1 MKKVIQILLI
11 CLIIAGI
18 VVISTVG
25 FNVGLKYSEHKE
37 ISININKEF
46 NVSDIRNITKE
57 VFGNKP
63 MIIQQVELYKDM
75 VQISVKEASEEQVSS
90 LNDKINEKYG
100 LENAISDVK
109 VVDIPNVRLRN
120 VIKPYILPV
129 SIVSVLTII
138 FAMIVYRK
146 LGVWKVLYDTAMAIV
161 APQAILSSLYA
172 VTRIPIN
179 RIATIV
185 AISVFALSITMI
197 ILKLN
202 ITKQKLILP
211 IFWQYSEPM
220 FWTGGPSR

>member
-90 LNDKINEKYG
+90 LNGKINEKYG

-179 RIATIV
+179 RITTIV

-202 ITKQKLILP
+202 ITKQKL
-211 IFWQYSEPM
+211 FKEKEDSKKVEK
-220 FWTGGPSR
+220 G

>member
-202 ITKQKLILP
+202 ITKQKL
-211 IFWQYSEPM
+211 FKEKEDSKKVEK
-220 FWTGGPSR
+220 G

>member
-138 FAMIVYRK
+138 FVMIVYRK

-202 ITKQKLILP
+202 ITKQKL
-211 IFWQYSEPM
+211 FKEKEDSKKVEK
-220 FWTGGPSR
+220 G

>member
-179 RIATIV
+179 RMATIV

-202 ITKQKLILP
+202 ITKQKL
-211 IFWQYSEPM
+211 FKEKEDSKKVEK
-220 FWTGGPSR
+220 G

>member
-37 ISININKEF
+37 ISINISKEF

-202 ITKQKLILP
+202 ITKQKL
-211 IFWQYSEPM
+211 FKEKEDSKEVEK
-220 FWTGGPSR
+220 G

>member
-37 ISININKEF
+37 ISINISKEF

-179 RIATIV
+179 RITTIV

-202 ITKQKLILP
+202 ITKQKL
-211 IFWQYSEPM
+211 FKEKEDSKKVEK
-220 FWTGGPSR
+220 G

>member
-37 ISININKEF
+37 ISINISKEF

-120 VIKPYILPV
+120 VMKPYILPV

-202 ITKQKLILP
+202 ITKQKL
-211 IFWQYSEPM
+211 FKEKEDSKKVEK
-220 FWTGGPSR
+220 G

>member
-202 ITKQKLILP
+202 ITKQKL
-211 IFWQYSEPM
+211 FKEKEDSKKVEKD
-220 FWTGGPSR
+220 

>member
-25 FNVGLKYSEHKE
+25 FNVGLKYLEHKE
-37 ISININKEF
+37 ISINISKEF

-202 ITKQKLILP
+202 ITKQKL
-211 IFWQYSEPM
+211 FKEKEDSKKVEK
-220 FWTGGPSR
+220 G

>member
-37 ISININKEF
+37 ISINISKEF

-63 MIIQQVELYKDM
+63 VIIQQVELYKDM

-146 LGVWKVLYDTAMAIV
+146 LGVWKVLYATAMAIV

-202 ITKQKLILP
+202 ITKQKL
-211 IFWQYSEPM
+211 FKEKEDSKKVEKD
-220 FWTGGPSR
+220 

>member
-37 ISININKEF
+37 ISINISKEF

-63 MIIQQVELYKDM
+63 VIIQQVELYKDM

-197 ILKLN
+197 ILKFN
-202 ITKQKLILP
+202 ITKQKL
-211 IFWQYSEPM
+211 FKEKEDSKKVEKD
-220 FWTGGPSR
+220 

>member
-179 RIATIV
+179 RMATIV

-197 ILKLN
+197 ILRLN
-202 ITKQKLILP
+202 ITKQKL
-211 IFWQYSEPM
+211 FKEKEDSKKVEK
-220 FWTGGPSR
+220 G

>member
-37 ISININKEF
+37 ISINISKEF

-63 MIIQQVELYKDM
+63 VIIQQVELYKDM

-100 LENAISDVK
+100 LENEISDVK

-179 RIATIV
+179 RITTIV

-202 ITKQKLILP
+202 ITKQKL
-211 IFWQYSEPM
+211 FKEKEDSKKVAKD
-220 FWTGGPSR
+220 

>member
-37 ISININKEF
+37 ISINISKEF

-202 ITKQKLILP
+202 IKKQKL
-211 IFWQYSEPM
+211 FKEKEDSKKVEK
-220 FWTGGPSR
+220 G

>member
-11 CLIIAGI
+11 CLIIVGI

-202 ITKQKLILP
+202 ITKQKL
-211 IFWQYSEPM
+211 FKEKEDSKKVEK
-220 FWTGGPSR
+220 G

>member
-37 ISININKEF
+37 ISINISKEF

-75 VQISVKEASEEQVSS
+75 VQISVKEASEEQVFS

-202 ITKQKLILP
+202 ITKQKL
-211 IFWQYSEPM
+211 FKEKEDSKKVEK
-220 FWTGGPSR
+220 G

>member
-37 ISININKEF
+37 ISINISKEF

-100 LENAISDVK
+100 LENAISDIK

-179 RIATIV
+179 RITTIV

-202 ITKQKLILP
+202 ITKQKL
-211 IFWQYSEPM
+211 FKEKEDSKKVEK
-220 FWTGGPSR
+220 G

>member
-37 ISININKEF
+37 ISINISKEF

-202 ITKQKLILP
+202 ITKQKL
-211 IFWQYSEPM
+211 FKEKEDSKKVEK
-220 FWTGGPSR
+220 G

>member
-37 ISININKEF
+37 ISINISKEF

-202 ITKQKLILP
+202 ITKQKL
-211 IFWQYSEPM
+211 FKEKEDSKKVEKD
-220 FWTGGPSR
+220 

>member
-197 ILKLN
+197 ILRLN
-202 ITKQKLILP
+202 ITKQKL
-211 IFWQYSEPM
+211 FKEKEDSKKVEK
-220 FWTGGPSR
+220 G

>member
-37 ISININKEF
+37 ISINISKEF

-146 LGVWKVLYDTAMAIV
+146 LGVWKVLYDIAMAIV

-202 ITKQKLILP
+202 ITKQKL
-211 IFWQYSEPM
+211 FKEKEDSKKVEK
-220 FWTGGPSR
+220 G

>member
-75 VQISVKEASEEQVSS
+75 VHISVKEASEEQVSS

-202 ITKQKLILP
+202 ITKQKL
-211 IFWQYSEPM
+211 FKEKEDSKKVEK
-220 FWTGGPSR
+220 G